1 MPRLAASMPA
11 ADFRC
16 GTEPARSPSGFSAA
30 GGPDRHHRTAALEWR
45 PMPRPRA
52 VSRSGDAVITN
63 SELARIFN
71 EIGDMLEI
79 AGEVVYKA
87 VAYRRVA
94 DAVERYP
101 DDVAALFRRGE
112 PPKLPG
118 AGEALTAKLAELAE
132 TGRLEY
138 HERLRAK
145 VPAGVLEM
153 LQIPGVGPRTVRTL
167 WESLGIDSLDAL
179 RAAAESGGLRHVKG
193 LSARTEQNI
202 LEGIARLGRR
212 STRLLLHDADEMI
225 AALLARLRD
234 VPGVRRIEVA
244 GSLRRRRPTIGDL
257 DVLAATDDPR
267 RLIDALDH
275 LPEVEKVIAAGVDKS
290 SIAVR
295 DGPRVDL
302 MVCPPAAWGSH
313 LVHFTGSAEHNI
325 ALRGMALDRGWSLS
339 EKGFKVVE
347 TGELL
352 LDAEEEDVYARLG
365 MPWIAPE
372 LREGGGE
379 VEAALSGRLP
389 SLVTHDD
396 VRGDTHT
403 HSDWTDGVDTIE
415 VMARAAR
422 DLGHE
427 YIVLTDHSPSLGI
440 TRGLLPEQV
449 EAQRAEI
456 DRLNAELAPFR
467 ILHGTELEIRADA
480 TLDYPD
486 ELLARFDVVIA
497 SIHTGRNQPA
507 EQLTRRALAALENP
521 HVDVLAHPSGRIV
534 NRRDPLPLDWPRV
547 FEAAARTGTAL
558 EINGSPRL
566 DLDDSLARAAG
577 RAGARLTLA
586 SDAHRT
592 EELGQ
597 QRYAVDLARRAWLEP
612 DQVLVSRSA
621 ADLLELLA

>member
-1 MPRLAASMPA
+1 M
-11 ADFRC
+11 
-16 GTEPARSPSGFSAA
+16 
-30 GGPDRHHRTAALEWR
+30 
-45 PMPRPRA
+45 
-52 VSRSGDAVITN
+52 SRSGDAVISN
-63 SELARIFN
+63 AELARIFN

-79 AGEVVYKA
+79 LGEVVYKA

-112 PPKLPG
+112 PPRIPG
-118 AGEALTAKLAELAE
+118 AGDALTAKLAELAE

-138 HERLRAK
+138 YERLRAQ
-145 VPAGVLEM
+145 VPGGVLE
-153 LQIPGVGPRTVRTL
+153 LLSVPGVGPKTARTL
-167 WESLGIDSLDAL
+167 HATLGIDSLAAL
-179 RAAAESGGLRHVKG
+179 RAAAESGGLRQVKG

-202 LEGIARLGRR
+202 LDGIARLERR
-212 STRLLLHDADEMI
+212 SSNTRLLIHDAD
-225 AALLARLRD
+225 ALLVALVERLRD
-234 VPGVRRIEVA
+234 VPGVRRIEPA

-257 DVLAATDDPR
+257 DLLAAVDDSAAV
-267 RLIDALDH
+267 IAALDG
-275 LPEVEKVIAAGVDKS
+275 LPEVEKVVSAGTDKS
-290 SIAVR
+290 SIVLA

-313 LVHFTGSAEHNI
+313 LVHFTGNADHNI
-325 ALRGMALDRGWSLS
+325 ALRGLALDHGWSLS
-339 EKGFKVVE
+339 EKGFKVIE
-347 TGELL
+347 DGSLL
-352 LDAEEEDVYARLG
+352 LDAEEADVYERLG
-365 MPWIAPE
+365 LPWIAPE
-372 LREGGGE
+372 LRGGDGE
-379 VEAALSGRLP
+379 IEAALAGRLP
-389 SLVTHDD
+389 TLVTRED

-427 YIVLTDHSPSLGI
+427 YIVLTDHSPSLGVA
-440 TRGLLPEQV
+440 RGLTPDRV

-456 DRLNAELAPFR
+456 ARLNVELAPFR

-486 ELLARFDVVIA
+486 ELLAGFDVVVA
-497 SIHTGRNQPA
+497 SIHTGRSQSG
-507 EQLTRRALAALENP
+507 EQLTRRALAAIEHP
-521 HVDVLAHPSGRIV
+521 HVDILAHPSGRIV
-534 NRRDPLPLDWPRV
+534 NRRDPLPLDWPRI

-577 RAGARLTLA
+577 RAGARLTVA

-592 EELGQ
+592 EELAQ
-597 QRYAVDLARRAWLEP
+597 QHYAVDLARRAWLEP
-612 DQVLVSRSA
+612 GQVLGTRSA
-621 ADLLELLA
+621 DELLELLA